1 MSLDNLSAGRY
12 FLAVCSIRSGI
23 SFRTA
28 TYSCVSFAFL
38 LKVSDQ
44 KLFLWGIILKSSTR
58 INGPVELG
66 QYLLKERKQLK
77 LTQKEIS
84 EFADVG
90 RKFIIELEKGK
101 ATAQL
106 GKVFELL
113 NSLGLEL
120 HLVKRGDS

>member
-1 MSLDNLSAGRY
+1 MGDE
-12 FLAVCSIRSGI
+12 
-23 SFRTA
+23 
-28 TYSCVSFAFL
+28 
-38 LKVSDQ
+38 LKP
-44 KLFLWGIILKSSTR
+44 STK
-58 INGPVELG
+58 INNPKEFG
-66 QYLLKERKQLK
+66 QYLLKERKSLK

-101 ATAQL
+101 TTAQL

-120 HLVKRGDS
+120 HLIKRGDS

>member
-1 MSLDNLSAGRY
+1 MKP
-12 FLAVCSIRSGI
+12 SI
-23 SFRTA
+23 
-28 TYSCVSFAFL
+28 
-38 LKVSDQ
+38 K
-44 KLFLWGIILKSSTR
+44 
-58 INGPVELG
+58 INNPKELG
-66 QYLLKERKQLK
+66 QHLLKERKRLE

-84 EFADVG
+84 EFSDVG

-120 HLVKRGDS
+120 HLVKRGDR

>member
-1 MSLDNLSAGRY
+1 VNPSA
-12 FLAVCSIRSGI
+12 
-23 SFRTA
+23 
-28 TYSCVSFAFL
+28 
-38 LKVSDQ
+38 K
-44 KLFLWGIILKSSTR
+44 
-58 INGPVELG
+58 INNPEELG
-66 QYLLKERKQLK
+66 QYILKERKRLQ

-120 HLVKRGDS
+120 HLIKRGDR

>member
-1 MSLDNLSAGRY
+1 MG
-12 FLAVCSIRSGI
+12 G
-23 SFRTA
+23 
-28 TYSCVSFAFL
+28 
-38 LKVSDQ
+38 K
-44 KLFLWGIILKSSTR
+44 LKSSTK
-58 INGPVELG
+58 INNPKELG
-66 QYLLKERKQLK
+66 QHLLKERKNLK

-84 EFADVG
+84 EFSDVG

-120 HLVKRGDS
+120 HLIKRGDS

>member
-1 MSLDNLSAGRY
+1 MKS
-12 FLAVCSIRSGI
+12 SIRI
-23 SFRTA
+23 S
-28 TYSCVSFAFL
+28 
-38 LKVSDQ
+38 
-44 KLFLWGIILKSSTR
+44 
-58 INGPVELG
+58 NPEELG

-90 RKFIIELEKGK
+90 RKFIIEIEKGK
-101 ATAQL
+101 TTAQL

-120 HLVKRGDS
+120 HLVKRGEE

>member
-1 MSLDNLSAGRY
+1 M
-12 FLAVCSIRSGI
+12 
-23 SFRTA
+23 
-28 TYSCVSFAFL
+28 
-38 LKVSDQ
+38 
-44 KLFLWGIILKSSTR
+44 GIILKSSTR
-58 INGPVELG
+58 INGPVELR
-66 QYLLKERKQLK
+66 QYLLKERKHLK

-90 RKFIIELEKGK
+90 KKFIIELEKGK

>member
-1 MSLDNLSAGRY
+1 MDD
-12 FLAVCSIRSGI
+12 
-23 SFRTA
+23 
-28 TYSCVSFAFL
+28 
-38 LKVSDQ
+38 K
-44 KLFLWGIILKSSTR
+44 LKSSTK
-58 INGPVELG
+58 INNPKEFGRH
-66 QYLLKERKQLK
+66 LLKERKSLK

-84 EFADVG
+84 EFTDVG

-120 HLVKRGDS
+120 HLIKRGDR

>member
-1 MSLDNLSAGRY
+1 MK
-12 FLAVCSIRSGI
+12 
-23 SFRTA
+23 T
-28 TYSCVSFAFL
+28 
-38 LKVSDQ
+38 
-44 KLFLWGIILKSSTR
+44 STK
-58 INGPVELG
+58 INNPEELG
-66 QYLLKERKQLK
+66 QYLLKERKRLE

-84 EFADVG
+84 EFSDVG

-120 HLVKRGDS
+120 HLMKRGDH